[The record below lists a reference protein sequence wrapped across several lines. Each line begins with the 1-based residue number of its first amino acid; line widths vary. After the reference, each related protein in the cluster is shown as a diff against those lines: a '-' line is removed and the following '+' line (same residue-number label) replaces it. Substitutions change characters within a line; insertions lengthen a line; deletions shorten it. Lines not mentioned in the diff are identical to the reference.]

1 MCWQTLAGRSRILA
15 MVGSCNCWVMMTPV
29 CSEAICTLLRS
40 QWQDSGGDWQWSLSQ
55 NCWAFDEQSAG
66 GGNFYDIKKITS
78 FSRVWSLRLSEQS
91 ATSSLATISRLRW
104 IALSLILSW
113 SYHLAGDYQLWSPA
127 LSTSASLSSK
137 GVDKERGGNHK
148 TRNIWNDAHWWCH
161 DIILSDSTFSAL
173 AAIGVITWCN
183 VWKIH

>member
-66 GGNFYDIKKITS
+66 GGNFYDMKKLLLFLECGLCGS
-78 FSRVWSLRLSEQS
+78 QSSRQHRHWRRYPDSGG
-91 ATSSLATISRLRW
+91 
-104 IALSLILSW
+104 LIF
-113 SYHLAGDYQLWSPA
+113 
-127 LSTSASLSSK
+127 LSSYLDLIIWQVIINC
-137 GVDKERGGNHK
+137 GALPCLLQLLSAPKESIRKEVETTKLEISEMMLTGDVMTLYCQIPHF
-148 TRNIWNDAHWWCH
+148 
-161 DIILSDSTFSAL
+161 LLLPQLES
-173 AAIGVITWCN
+173 
-183 VWKIH
+183 